1 MLAFEIKKLIK
12 SKVFLFTIIFS
23 IIMSF
28 YINYKSNKLN
38 LTIDH
43 PTYKGNV
50 DAEAIFAMNFFN
62 QYYKLENKEEA
73 FFEYNET
80 SEKYSIMKYPE
91 IQLYI
96 VNRKKQ
102 TFTENYN
109 VAKIVQ
115 DLHYNRLEDIEEI
128 RKKYDIQ
135 IEDAN
140 QKNDYEYGVFESKY
154 YHDNNIL
161 FTRANLEFL
170 STNYTRIII
179 YNRNIIF
186 GLPFLIFMIISFYR
200 ILSKE
205 KDEGTINLLKNQP
218 KRNVL
223 LSKLYAMIF
232 IAFIYIIGFLI
243 FFLIICKLQ
252 EISING
258 FKEIYRVFNPL
269 NEIKYF
275 KAYQLIALI
284 LITYFVLVFL
294 ISTFILFINV
304 ISSSKEAS
312 LAVIIVVF
320 GLAYTLTENN
330 TYLQNSLNPIYA
342 LDYLRLIIGK
352 IETIVGV
359 DGSANI
365 EYINH
370 SSLIYFLIYGIYSS
384 ILFALSIYIFNRNVE
399 IKNASKINKIY
410 NSNIFNFEIRKI
422 MKNDAFIIYILGAL
436 VFVFSLYYFQI
447 KDVENYKRYLLGE
460 SGKIKIYQEEIN
472 KLEDELLYTDSD
484 LDRELINEE
493 IRLTNKKL
501 DIRNRIIQGYK
512 ASNTKE
518 FYLAQIE
525 NTIYEYD
532 VQGPEA
538 QIFKYEKPIIFAKF
552 ESKLLDEMSIKN
564 DVKPI
569 IRPGFQYSA
578 YEKFFNPLAEN
589 QYRNRETYLTNS
601 SLYTNYK
608 MLKYNNLD
616 ILFLLLI
623 LFMVLGG
630 YTYDKEN
637 GNQLNLIYTQPID
650 KFKFHIIKILSQT
663 LVIALVYVFIS
674 LFIFL
679 MGIIKEGL
687 GELNQPVIEYLY
699 LFKNPQL
706 AIETEAL
713 KTITTIPIYIYL
725 IKVFIVIIF
734 QTLFVSSISTLIS
747 IFTKSKTVI
756 IVSII
761 SISTLGLII
770 TKLCEKNIV
779 KLLNPFT
786 YIFANNV
793 ADNSVI
799 AVNGIEGANYIISL
813 TVLFISA
820 ILIAFVG
827 GIIAK
832 TKVQI

>member
-28 YINYKSNKLN
+28 YINYKSNNLN
-38 LTIDH
+38 LTVDH
-43 PTYKGNV
+43 PTYTGNV
-50 DAEAIFAMNFFN
+50 DSEAIFAMNFFN
-62 QYYKLENKEEA
+62 QYYKLENKEAA
-73 FFEYNET
+73 FFEHNET
-80 SEKYSIMKYPE
+80 SEKYSIIKYPK
-91 IQLYI
+91 IQSYI
-96 VNRKKQ
+96 LNSKKQ

-115 DLHYNRLEDIEEI
+115 DLNYNRLKNIEEI

-170 STNYTRIII
+170 STNYTRRII
-179 YNRNIIF
+179 YNSNIIF
-186 GLPFLIFMIISFYR
+186 GLPFLIFMIISFYG

-252 EISING
+252 GISING
-258 FKEIYRVFNPL
+258 FREIYRVFNPL

-294 ISTFILFINV
+294 ISTFILFVNV

-578 YEKFFNPLAEN
+578 YEKFSNPLAEN

-832 TKVQI
+832 TKEQI

>member
-28 YINYKSNKLN
+28 YINYKSNNLN
-38 LTIDH
+38 LTYDH
-43 PTYKGNV
+43 PTYMGNI
-50 DAEAIFAMNFFN
+50 DAEAIFAMNFFK

-73 FFEYNET
+73 FFEHNET
-80 SEKYSIMKYPE
+80 SEKYSIIKYPK
-91 IQLYI
+91 IQSYI

-115 DLHYNRLEDIEEI
+115 DLNYNRLEDIEEI

-135 IEDAN
+135 IEDVN

-170 STNYTRIII
+170 STNYARRII
-179 YNRNIIF
+179 YNSNIIL
-186 GLPFLIFMIISFYR
+186 GLPFLIFMIISFYG

-218 KRNVL
+218 KRNIL
-223 LSKLYAMIF
+223 LSKLCAMIF

-252 EISING
+252 GISING
-258 FKEIYRVFNPL
+258 FREIYRVFNPL

-330 TYLQNSLNPIYA
+330 AYLQNSLNPIYA

-359 DGSANI
+359 DGNANL

-370 SSLIYFLIYGIYSS
+370 SSLIYFLIYGIYST
-384 ILFALSIYIFNRNVE
+384 ILFAVSIYIFNKNVE
-399 IKNASKINKIY
+399 IKNASKTNKIY

-422 MKNDAFIIYILGAL
+422 MKNNAFIIYILGAL
-436 VFVFSLYYFQI
+436 VFVFSLYYFQTN
-447 KDVENYKRYLLGE
+447 DVENYKRYWLGE
-460 SGKIKIYQEEIN
+460 SGKIKFYQEEIN

-501 DIRNRIIQGYK
+501 DRQNRIIQGYK
-512 ASNTKE
+512 TSNTKE

-564 DVKPI
+564 NIKPI
-569 IRPGFQYSA
+569 IRPRFQYSA
-578 YEKFFNPLAEN
+578 YEKFSNPLAEN
-589 QYRNRETYLTNS
+589 QCRNRKTYLTNS

-725 IKVFIVIIF
+725 IKIFIVIIF
-734 QTLFVSSISTLIS
+734 QALFVSSISTLIS
-747 IFTKSKTVI
+747 IFTKSKSVI
-756 IVSII
+756 IVSIT
-761 SISTLGLII
+761 SICTIGLII

-813 TVLFISA
+813 AVLFISS
-820 ILIAFVG
+820 ILLAFVG
-827 GIIAK
+827 GTIAK
-832 TKVQI
+832 TKEQI

>member
-28 YINYKSNKLN
+28 YINYKSNNLN
-38 LTIDH
+38 LTVDH
-43 PTYKGNV
+43 PTYTGNV
-50 DAEAIFAMNFFN
+50 DSEAIFAMNFFN
-62 QYYKLENKEEA
+62 QYYKLENKEAA
-73 FFEYNET
+73 FFEHNET
-80 SEKYSIMKYPE
+80 SEKYSIIKYPK
-91 IQLYI
+91 IQSYI
-96 VNRKKQ
+96 LNSKKQ

-115 DLHYNRLEDIEEI
+115 DLNYNCLKNIEEI

-170 STNYTRIII
+170 STNYTRRII
-179 YNRNIIF
+179 YNSNIIF
-186 GLPFLIFMIISFYR
+186 GLPFLIFMIISFYG

-252 EISING
+252 GISING
-258 FKEIYRVFNPL
+258 FREIYRVFNPL

-294 ISTFILFINV
+294 ISTFILFVNV

-352 IETIVGV
+352 IETIVGA

-447 KDVENYKRYLLGE
+447 NDVENYKRYLLGE

-578 YEKFFNPLAEN
+578 YEKFSNPLAEN

-813 TVLFISA
+813 SVLFISA

-832 TKVQI
+832 TKEQI

>member
-38 LTIDH
+38 LTIDY
-43 PTYKGNV
+43 PIYMGNI
-50 DAEAIFAMNFFN
+50 DAEAIFDMNFFN
-62 QYYKLENKEEA
+62 QYYKLKNKEEA
-73 FFEYNET
+73 LFEYNET
-80 SEKYSIMKYPE
+80 SEKYSIIKYPE

-115 DLHYNRLEDIEEI
+115 DLNYNSLENIEEI

-135 IEDAN
+135 IEDVN

-161 FTRANLEFL
+161 FTRAHVEFL
-170 STNYTRIII
+170 STNYTRRII
-179 YNRNIIF
+179 YNSNIIF
-186 GLPFLIFMIISFYR
+186 GLPFLIFMMISFYG

-205 KDEGTINLLKNQP
+205 KDEETINLLKNQP

-223 LSKLYAMIF
+223 LSKLCAMIF

-243 FFLIICKLQ
+243 SFLIICKLQ
-252 EISING
+252 GISING
-258 FKEIYRVFNPL
+258 FREIYRVFNPL
-269 NEIKYF
+269 NEIKYI
-275 KAYQLIALI
+275 KAYELIALI

-312 LAVIIVVF
+312 LAIIIVVF

-330 TYLQNSLNPIYA
+330 AYLQNSLNPIYA

-370 SSLIYFLIYGIYSS
+370 SSLIYFLIYSIYSS
-384 ILFALSIYIFNRNVE
+384 ILFALSIYIFNKNVE
-399 IKNASKINKIY
+399 IKNTSKTNQIY
-410 NSNIFNFEIRKI
+410 NNNIFNFEIRKI
-422 MKNDAFIIYILGAL
+422 IKNNSFIIYMLGAL
-436 VFVFSLYYFQI
+436 IFVFSLYYFQTN
-447 KDVENYKRYLLGE
+447 DVENYKRYWLGE
-460 SGKIKIYQEEIN
+460 SGKIKTYQEEIN

-493 IRLTNKKL
+493 LRLTNKKL
-501 DIRNRIIQGYK
+501 DRQNRIIQGYK

-538 QIFKYEKPIIFAKF
+538 QFKYERPIIFAKF

-564 DVKPI
+564 NVKPI
-569 IRPGFQYSA
+569 IRPRFQYSA
-578 YEKFFNPLAEN
+578 YEKFSNPLAEN
-589 QYRNRETYLTNS
+589 QSRNRETYLTNS

-616 ILFLLLI
+616 ILFFLLI

-630 YTYDKEN
+630 YIYDKEN

-663 LVIALVYVFIS
+663 LVITLVYVFIS

-699 LFKNPQL
+699 LFKNPQI
-706 AIETEAL
+706 AIENEAL
-713 KTITTIPIYIYL
+713 NTITTIPIYIYL

-734 QTLFVSSISTLIS
+734 QALFVSSISTLIS

-756 IVSII
+756 IVSIT
-761 SISTLGLII
+761 SICTIGLII

-813 TVLFISA
+813 TVLFISS

-832 TKVQI
+832 KNEQI

>member
-28 YINYKSNKLN
+28 YINYKSNNLN
-38 LTIDH
+38 LTVDH
-43 PTYKGNV
+43 PTYTGNV
-50 DAEAIFAMNFFN
+50 DSEAIFAMNFFN
-62 QYYKLENKEEA
+62 QYYKLENKKEA
-73 FFEYNET
+73 FFEHNET
-80 SEKYSIMKYPE
+80 SEKYSIIKYPK
-91 IQLYI
+91 IQSYI
-96 VNRKKQ
+96 LNSKKQ

-115 DLHYNRLEDIEEI
+115 DLNYNRLKNIEEI

-170 STNYTRIII
+170 STNYTRRII
-179 YNRNIIF
+179 YNSNIIF
-186 GLPFLIFMIISFYR
+186 GLPFLIFMIISFYG

-252 EISING
+252 GISING
-258 FKEIYRVFNPL
+258 FREIYRVFNPL

-352 IETIVGV
+352 IETIVGA

-447 KDVENYKRYLLGE
+447 NDVENYKRYLLGE

-578 YEKFFNPLAEN
+578 YEKFSNPLAEN

-761 SISTLGLII
+761 SISTLGLKI

-813 TVLFISA
+813 SVLFISA

-832 TKVQI
+832 TKEQI